1 MSLIAVDLAE
11 RYSGAV
17 AMDDAGRVIHQ
28 WHSYDLS
35 TEDFLTG
42 ITTPFVYWHDD
53 PPHTLVVE
61 DVPHGLPFQGGVRKV
76 CRLQGRIIERMAS
89 WGIEDRILFYPPAL
103 WQREMG
109 VWRQGPEIVI
119 PVSAELGY
127 HPPNLVT
134 PEMKKTA
141 TKKAEKIMSDYC
153 AAFLMGRCAQKFK
166 VEQGTYDVNQSSR
179 YVTWDV

>member
-1 MSLIAVDLAE
+1 MSLVAVDLAE
-11 RYSGAV
+11 RYSGVV
-17 AMDDAGRVIHQ
+17 ALDDDGSLLGE
-28 WHSYDLS
+28 WHSWNVS
-35 TEDFLTG
+35 TVDF
-42 ITTPFVYWHDD
+42 IDAVVSPFEQWDVL
-53 PPHTLVVE
+53 PEILLIE

-89 WGIEDRILFYPPAL
+89 FGLEDRIVFYPPAL

-109 VWRQGPEIVI
+109 VWKQGPEIVI
-119 PVSAELGY
+119 PESAKLGY
-127 HPPNLVT
+127 QPPNLVT